1 MVEHWR
7 KIGFAPTEFMLDD
20 DLDTENDVEIKDSD
34 KFTPQKKE
42 LTEKETTRFTGIILK
57 NLPIAL
63 PDKDIIE
70 VLIEAGAPTASNFQ
84 IHRPEGA
91 HKASAEINNL
101 DSQECKNIIDQL
113 QGKIINGN
121 KVFCRGSSDLH
132 TPKKNENEE
141 ANNDPEKDGNNAT
154 YSIPNEPTLTNTKTK
169 GNLNTSNNEEQT
181 PTTTNIEGQNP
192 TKPTVQTIPG
202 LPAEA
207 LSLTKS
213 QIKKMKKNSKM
224 KSAKNSPQ
232 LDSLDPATQKAL
244 AQYNLSEFDFDDS
257 EEDSKS
263 NDSKVSVNDIV
274 DKLEKREEKKRGRSS
289 PGNDERKTRHKSV
302 AL

>member
-7 KIGFAPTEFMLDD
+7 KIGFAPTEFVLDD
-20 DLDTENDVEIKDSD
+20 DLDTENDAEIKDSD
-34 KFTPQKKE
+34 KFTPQKNE
-42 LTEKETTRFTGIILK
+42 LTEEETTRFTGIILK

-63 PDKDIIE
+63 PDKDIIDI
-70 VLIEAGAPTASNFQ
+70 LIEAGAPIASNFQ

-91 HKASAEINNL
+91 FKASVEVNNL
-101 DSQECKNIIDQL
+101 GSQECKKIIDQL

-132 TPKKNENEE
+132 TPKKNEKEE
-141 ANNDPEKDGNNAT
+141 ANNDSERDGN
-154 YSIPNEPTLTNTKTK
+154 SIPNEATSTNSKTK
-169 GNLNTSNNEEQT
+169 ENLKNPNKEEQT
-181 PTTTNIEGQNP
+181 LATPNIEGHSP
-192 TKPTVQTIPG
+192 TKLTIQTIPG

-213 QIKKMKKNSKM
+213 QIKKLKKNSKV
-224 KSAKNSPQ
+224 KAAKNSPQ

-244 AQYNLSEFDFDDS
+244 AQYNLSEFVFDDS

-263 NDSKVSVNDIV
+263 NDNKVSVNDIV

-289 PGNDERKTRHKSV
+289 PENDERKTRHKSV